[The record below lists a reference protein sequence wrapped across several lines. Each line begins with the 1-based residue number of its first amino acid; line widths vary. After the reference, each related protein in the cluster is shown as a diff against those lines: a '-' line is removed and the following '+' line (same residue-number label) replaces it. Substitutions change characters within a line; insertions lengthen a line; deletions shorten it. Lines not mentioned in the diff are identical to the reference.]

1 MVTVITPETS
11 QEWEKYFEI
20 RYSTLREEWGQPIG
34 SEHLVDDHSSYHAL
48 AFDDEGKPVGVCRM
62 HFNSPEETQI
72 RMMGVM
78 PGTRTKGVGS
88 ALLQYFEK
96 RAKHE
101 GAKKM
106 VLDARD
112 YAVKFYEKNGYT
124 LVKQT
129 HILWGLIPHF
139 WMEKTL

>member
-1 MVTVITPETS
+1 
-11 QEWEKYFEI
+11 
-20 RYSTLREEWGQPIG
+20 
-34 SEHLVDDHSSYHAL
+34 
-48 AFDDEGKPVGVCRM
+48 
-62 HFNSPEETQI
+62 
-72 RMMGVM
+72 MMGVL
-78 PGTRTKGVGS
+78 PSTRTKGVGS
-88 ALLQYFEK
+88 ALMQYFEK
-96 RAKHE
+96 IAKQE
-101 GAKKM
+101 GASKM